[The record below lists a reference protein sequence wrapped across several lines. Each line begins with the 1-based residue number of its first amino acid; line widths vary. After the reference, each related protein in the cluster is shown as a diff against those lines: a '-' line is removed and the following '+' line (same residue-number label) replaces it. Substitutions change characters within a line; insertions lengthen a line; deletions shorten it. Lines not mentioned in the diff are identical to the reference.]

1 MYLFCSYAFFPLQNY
16 IKAMR
21 LFIGEPV
28 WTPHN
33 RPADDLPARS
43 EYLKNIQAGIFSKAQ
58 KNKPV
63 SFSREFELENGA
75 GINGG
80 TF

>member
-1 MYLFCSYAFFPLQNY
+1 MENSYTDVKGVKGFKKHVSLLFLFFFSLQNY

-43 EYLKNIQAGIFSKAQ
+43 EYLKNMQAGIFSKA
-58 KNKPV
+58 
-63 SFSREFELENGA
+63 
-75 GINGG
+75 
-80 TF
+80 